1 MSESVDMYLL
11 RIALLQNEDQPV
23 PIPALAQELAVS
35 PVSANEMGRKLTD
48 KGLVRYEPYKGVTLT
63 PEGEAQAQQIL
74 CRRRLWEVFLV
85 EKLGLEPDE
94 AEDMAC
100 RFEHVTPERLAGQLA
115 AYLDYPSV
123 SPQNEPIPYQN
134 GTPAPQSLRSL
145 ASLSVGEASQVVE
158 VAADETTK
166 AFLHRQGIEAGSPV
180 TVLAVSGGGSLLL
193 DVSGRRLSLAQAI
206 AGDVKVTME
215 DMT

>member
-1 MSESVDMYLL
+1 MSESVEMYLL

-23 PIPALAQELAVS
+23 PIPALAHELAIS

-63 PEGEAQAQQIL
+63 LEGEAQARQIL
-74 CRRRLWEVFLV
+74 HRRRLWEVFLV
-85 EKLGLEPDE
+85 EKLGLEADE

-123 SPQNEPIPYQN
+123 SPQNEPIPYQSDIS
-134 GTPAPQSLRSL
+134 TPQSLRSPRSL
-145 ASLSVGEASQVVE
+145 ALLSVGEASQVVE
-158 VAADETTK
+158 VAADETTT
-166 AFLHRQGIEAGSPV
+166 AFLKRQGIETGSSV
-180 TVLAVSGGGSLLL
+180 TVLAITGDGSLLL
-193 DVSGRRLSLAQAI
+193 DVSGQRLSLAQAI
-206 AGDVKVTME
+206 AGDVKVI
-215 DMT
+215 